1 MYLEINKNI
10 FLEQLLKIQKIL
22 PQKTFFPIFNALK
35 LTTCKN
41 NLILEVNNG
50 HIAIKIKINDS
61 SLKIKKEGQI
71 ACLGK
76 YFIEIIKKINDSLI
90 KITVT
95 ENNFLVIKTSFCEYK
110 LKLMEILDFL
120 SLEFTFHKLPF
131 FEIETLRFKNMIK
144 EINISNAK
152 NEKRPILMGMNL
164 IYQEQMLKALATDA
178 FRMSRKNIKLDIA
191 YNDFNIVIPNKSLE
205 ELIKILEYCETK
217 TLKIYSD
224 NHKIFLEIDNLW
236 FQTALLEGNYPK
248 IQEFNFLN
256 STSKI
261 ILNREELIKILE
273 RVSLFFAKEEG
284 NNNIITFVLTEEKII
299 EISTSSQNLGTALE
313 QIIPLEVVSSS
324 FKIAFNAKYLEDILK
339 VLTMKEIIFYFE
351 NPLKPFIIT
360 TLEKESSIHLIF
372 PILIENN

>member
-35 LTTCKN
+35 LTACKN

-90 KITVT
+90 KITIT
-95 ENNFLVIKTSFCEYK
+95 ENNFLVIKTNFCEYK

-120 SLEFTFHKLPF
+120 SLDFAFHKLAF

-144 EINISNAK
+144 EINIANAK

-164 IYQEQMLKALATDA
+164 IYQEQTLKALATDS
-178 FRMSRKNIKLDIA
+178 FRMSRKNIKLDIT

-205 ELIKILEYCETK
+205 ELIKILENCGTK

-236 FQTALLEGNYPK
+236 FQTTLLEGNYPK

-256 STSKI
+256 SASKI
-261 ILNREELIKILE
+261 VLNREELIKILE
-273 RVSLFFAKEEG
+273 RVSLFFVKEEG